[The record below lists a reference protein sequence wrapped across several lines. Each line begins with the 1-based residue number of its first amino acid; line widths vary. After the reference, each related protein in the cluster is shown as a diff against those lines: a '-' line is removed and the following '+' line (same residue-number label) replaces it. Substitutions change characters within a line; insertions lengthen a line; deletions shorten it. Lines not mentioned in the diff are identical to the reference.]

1 MADDRDRDV
10 REKLVLRGAGLLSTA
25 ELLSLIIGPDSA
37 GESALTAAE
46 RLLDYYDGSLAS
58 LLRADLTELRT
69 ATGIGIRRA
78 SSLAAALEL
87 GRRAAAEQVSPVI
100 V

>member
-37 GESALTAAE
+37 GESALPQNDSSTTTMV
-46 RLLDYYDGSLAS
+46 RSL
-58 LLRADLTELRT
+58 RYCVPT
-69 ATGIGIRRA
+69 
-78 SSLAAALEL
+78 
-87 GRRAAAEQVSPVI
+87 
-100 V
+100 